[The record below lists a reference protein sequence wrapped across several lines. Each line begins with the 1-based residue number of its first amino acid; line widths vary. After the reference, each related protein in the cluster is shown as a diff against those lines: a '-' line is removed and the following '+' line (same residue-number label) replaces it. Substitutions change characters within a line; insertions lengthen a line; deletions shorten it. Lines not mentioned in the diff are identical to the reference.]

1 MSADNPVIVIG
12 GGPAGACVSTL
23 LARMGFPVVLLERE
37 RFPRAHVGESLLPGS
52 IPILESLGVM
62 DEVRK
67 ARFTVKPGATM
78 IWGTEREPWSWRFSE
93 THASNPHAYQVW
105 RPEFDAI
112 LLNNARRSGVD
123 VREGWQV
130 ARVLFDNDGGAAA
143 VRCRPMDNASS
154 HGASAGASSMDRA
167 ADRATAREL
176 SPDDLSPTDGVK
188 AGALLAEVELQARFV
203 VDASGQS
210 GVLSRQLGL
219 REWDDFF
226 RNLAVYGYYKGG
238 ARLPSPDAG
247 NILIE
252 SQADGWLWHI
262 PLRDGWASVGAVVD
276 AEVGQ
281 RGIREQGTVRFLQ
294 SQIAAAPYLANMLES
309 AELATEPEVVRD
321 WSYRC
326 RSLHGRGYI
335 LVGDAGCFID
345 PLFSSG
351 VHLALTYAALAAV
364 VVASA
369 LEDPTIAS
377 PAAQMYEQM
386 YYREYGHFRELA
398 RLFYSSNRTADSYFW
413 EARRLLDDDP
423 ALTPRQSFIQLV
435 AGQPSR
441 GYERVALSKGLL
453 PPAFGNSVAAVE
465 SERRRRR
472 AQGLPPNAPL
482 QLAAGARLQRQPVL
496 EDDRFVWG
504 VGLVTDA
511 HSEGIPC
518 SALVSQLLS
527 RLDGQSTASE
537 AIASLCAAIP
547 PEMATQAEQAAMQA
561 LELLYV
567 DGAITPSL
575 GNTEG

>member
-23 LARMGFPVVLLERE
+23 LARMGFPVALLERE

-62 DEVRK
+62 DEVRR

-112 LLNNARRSGVD
+112 LLKNARRSGVD

-130 ARVLFDNDGGAAA
+130 TRVLFDDNGAATA
-143 VRCRPMDNASS
+143 VCCRPV
-154 HGASAGASSMDRA
+154 
-167 ADRATAREL
+167 ADA
-176 SPDDLSPTDGVK
+176 
-188 AGALLAEVELQARFV
+188 AEVELQARFV

-281 RGIREQGTVRFLQ
+281 RGIREQGARRFLQ
-294 SQIAAAPYLANMLES
+294 SQIAAAPYLADMLKS
-309 AELATEPEVVRD
+309 AELTTEPEVVRD

-351 VHLALTYAALAAV
+351 VHLALTYAALAAA

-377 PAAQMYEQM
+377 AAAQMYERM

-453 PPAFGNSVAAVE
+453 PQAFGNSVAAVE

-472 AQGLPPNAPL
+472 AEGLPPDAPL

-496 EDDRFVWG
+496 EGDRFVWG

-537 AIASLCAAIP
+537 AVASLCAAIP

-561 LELLYV
+561 LALLYV
-567 DGAITPSL
+567 DGAITPAL
-575 GNTEG
+575 GNMEG